1 MDEAD
6 AKDAAASGAGPT
18 RRGTTTG
25 WEATTFGDRVA
36 LRREL
41 CGLDTDGLADD
52 LGAEVLQLDEGEVCY
67 WRIDEHGRHL
77 MSGTRTLA
85 RAVGLAPDHA
95 QTILEAARRALQRH
109 AARERTIARDLI
121 VALHGSPTDWRGR
134 SAKRKR
140 RSPAKRGG
148 TMRTT
153 RKTRTAPPADFSRAD
168 NREQISR
175 GGFADAWEDLG
186 RALGELAAAVIR
198 SMPAWLLRYT
208 PFGSLATGGRI
219 DDGELAAIHDDQVA
233 PSELTKRIR
242 EQQRAPIPQDAPVQV
257 VVCGG
262 ERTPERD

>member
-1 MDEAD
+1 M
-6 AKDAAASGAGPT
+6 
-18 RRGTTTG
+18 
-25 WEATTFGDRVA
+25 
-36 LRREL
+36 
-41 CGLDTDGLADD
+41 
-52 LGAEVLQLDEGEVCY
+52 
-67 WRIDEHGRHL
+67 
-77 MSGTRTLA
+77 
-85 RAVGLAPDHA
+85 
-95 QTILEAARRALQRH
+95 
-109 AARERTIARDLI
+109 
-121 VALHGSPTDWRGR
+121 
-134 SAKRKR
+134 
-140 RSPAKRGG
+140 
-148 TMRTT
+148 